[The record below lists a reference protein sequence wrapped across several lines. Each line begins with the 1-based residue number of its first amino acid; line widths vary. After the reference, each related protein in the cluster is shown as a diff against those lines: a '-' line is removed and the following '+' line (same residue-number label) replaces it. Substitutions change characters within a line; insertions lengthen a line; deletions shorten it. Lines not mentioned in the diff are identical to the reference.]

1 VARSLNFSSLQLY
14 NFQKHYSLET
24 FLRDFFFMNFL
35 TDISINLLLLTILIK
50 FKTFEK
56 ITIVTNMFGL

>member
-1 VARSLNFSSLQLY
+1 
-14 NFQKHYSLET
+14 
-24 FLRDFFFMNFL
+24 MNFL